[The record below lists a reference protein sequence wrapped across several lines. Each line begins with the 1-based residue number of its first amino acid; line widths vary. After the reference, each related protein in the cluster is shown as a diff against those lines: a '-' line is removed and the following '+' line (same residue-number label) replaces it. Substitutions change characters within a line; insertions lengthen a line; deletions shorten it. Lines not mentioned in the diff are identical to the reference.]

1 MKRTDGKFG
10 DDQIFDME
18 NFDEISRWIGWSKN
32 EFSHSLSLQATRDG
46 VFLRRPGYGG
56 LASSAIADH
65 VINPAC
71 LDIEV

>member
-1 MKRTDGKFG
+1 MKFG
-10 DDQIFDME
+10 NDQIIAAWH
-18 NFDEISRWIGWSKN
+18 FDETSRWIGWSKN

-71 LDIEV
+71 LDIEA